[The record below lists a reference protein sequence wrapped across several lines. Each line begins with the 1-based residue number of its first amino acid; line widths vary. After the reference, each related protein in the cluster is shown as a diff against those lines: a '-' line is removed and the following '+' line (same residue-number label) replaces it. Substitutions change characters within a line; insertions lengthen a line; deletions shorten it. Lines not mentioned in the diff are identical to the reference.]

1 MNCNCGGK
9 TIVKDSR
16 EQTDSQ
22 WRRRYCNSCGL
33 TFTTLEQQCQTLA
46 GKKGKPRTVEPVL
59 RKPKI
64 RAQKLVKKAVEKV
77 VEKIAAMPLERITH
91 SRNRMDDIRRDKE
104 YGSD

>member
-9 TIVKDSR
+9 TVVKDSR
-16 EQTDSQ
+16 EQTECQ
-22 WRRRYCNSCGL
+22 WRRRYCESCGL

-59 RKPKI
+59 RVPKI
-64 RAQKLVKKAVEKV
+64 RAIKIAKKAVEKIV
-77 VEKIAAMPLERITH
+77 VMPIERVSH

>member
-1 MNCNCGGK
+1 MNCNCGAK

-16 EQTDSQ
+16 EQEESQ
-22 WRRRYCNSCGL
+22 WRRRYCNACGL

-46 GKKGKPRTVEPVL
+46 GKKGKPQTVEPVL

-64 RAQKLVKKAVEKV
+64 RAPKLVKKV
-77 VEKIAAMPLERITH
+77 VQKIVAMPLERIIN